1 MMKMWKFDKWCDF
14 FFLCFNDVVII
25 IGMVMELCLIMIV
38 IHVK

>member
-1 MMKMWKFDKWCDF
+1 MVWF